1 MIQFTKT
8 QKTYWK
14 IKIVKEKSKKSSQKT
29 DQLKNKPNNKTLHN
43 KGMLSCSPEDSPSYV
58 DFLERLQRST
68 SSGNGVGT
76 GSVIQRESNSN
87 SPFDLKETN
96 LRRTQSWAPD
106 DAVSHCHNCHRSFT
120 LFYRKHH
127 CRACGRIF
135 CSYCSAQT
143 ACLPKDFDSFPKSPN
158 SSEWLYAYVG
168 RWRTQNQPQRV
179 CDACKIKITQLVNV
193 SSAVRMLIAL
203 RLDLRELCVWA
214 CVSKQYH
221 DAVEAIRG
229 MHWNLLYRLPWYKL
243 SRPETE
249 FIHLNSEF
257 FCGHNRWL
265 TLLIKTTDYSN
276 LSQVEALL
284 NLLKTPRFVSCC
296 QTHCPRDCKPQ
307 LTWED
312 AVELIALN
320 LPNSSIRQVLLNT
333 IAGGSDLQFECAVP
347 LLIFELRHE
356 SPSVWV
362 LPAPHQSILGLLNN
376 RSNHSI
382 TIRTSVYWNLVVMRN
397 RGTIYRQAYE
407 GFMLHLHNTL
417 GQTVVWDELIRGRN
431 IVKSIERMPDA
442 SQTSEADLKA
452 YFRSAF
458 ESMSFQFNHSSRSTQ
473 EDTSNDC
480 DLLLSEF
487 EGEQCKDRISIL
499 PTVLPC
505 STGFVADTVDIER
518 LRVKQS
524 ATSPVVVSFLQESV
538 RFELLYKREC
548 LLKDQIAL
556 NVIRLMDEI
565 LKRELGVDLHIVTYR
580 VLPTAQDAGLVEII
594 PNSETIH
601 SILHQHKFT
610 LQNWILEK
618 TGHLTVNQ
626 VRDNFVKSTAAY
638 CVISYLLA
646 VGDRHLDNIMVT
658 ETGYLFH
665 IDYSFFMGFDPK
677 PMAPYMRITQDIVDA
692 LGGVDS
698 KDYGQF
704 KEYCSKAYNCLR
716 SYTNLFATLL
726 RLITE
731 DGLALDQGC
740 FTRARLEEELLHR
753 FVPGESVVE
762 AELQLLNRLED
773 SFRSST
779 PQFCIDF
786 WHYHSR
792 ESKLTQTLSK
802 IPTWGFT
809 SIWPFKQKS

>member
-1 MIQFTKT
+1 MWEKGLTIFT
-8 QKTYWK
+8 Q
-14 IKIVKEKSKKSSQKT
+14 Q
-29 DQLKNKPNNKTLHN
+29 
-43 KGMLSCSPEDSPSYV
+43 MLSCSPEDSPSYV
-58 DFLERLQRST
+58 DFVERLQQQPVA
-68 SSGNGVGT
+68 SS
-76 GSVIQRESNSN
+76 SLIQPRDS

-106 DAVSHCHNCHRSFT
+106 DAVSHCHNCHRTFT
-120 LFYRKHH
+120 MFYRKHH

-135 CSYCSAQT
+135 CAACSAQT
-143 ACLPKDFDSFPKSPN
+143 AQLPRELDSFPKTPSN
-158 SSEWLYAYVG
+158 NEWLTGYIG
-168 RWRTQNQPQRV
+168 RWRANSSNRAQRV
-179 CDACKIKITQLVNV
+179 CDTCKVKITQLVNV
-193 SSAVRMLIAL
+193 SSSIRMLIAL
-203 RLDLRELCVWA
+203 RLNLRELSTWA
-214 CVSKQYH
+214 CVSKQYN
-221 DAVEAIRG
+221 DAVDVVRR
-229 MHWNLLYRLPWYKL
+229 MHSNLLYRLPWYKL
-243 SRPETE
+243 SKPENE
-249 FIHLNSEF
+249 FLRLNSDF
-257 FCGHNRWL
+257 FPGHNRWL
-265 TLLIKTTDYSN
+265 TLLIKSIDHASPEE
-276 LSQVEALL
+276 VKAIIELL
-284 NLLKTPRFVSCC
+284 HSPRRVTCR
-296 QTHCPRDCKPQ
+296 QTHCPGDCSAN
-307 LTWED
+307 LRWED
-312 AVELIALN
+312 CIELLGLN
-320 LPNSSIRQVLLNT
+320 LRNPSVRQVILQG
-333 IAGGSDLQFECAVP
+333 IAAGSDLQFECVVP
-347 LLIFELRHE
+347 LLVFELCKE
-356 SPSVWV
+356 SSSAWQGPS
-362 LPAPHQSILGLLNN
+362 LSIQSLLNS
-376 RSNHSI
+376 RSTNSL

-397 RGTIYRQAYE
+397 RAQIYRQAYDH
-407 GFMLHLHNTL
+407 FMLHLHTHL
-417 GQTVVWDELIRGRN
+417 GQTVVWDQLIRGRN
-431 IVKSIERMPDA
+431 IVKTIERMPDA
-442 SQTSEADLKA
+442 SRTEESVLKQ

-458 ESMSFQFNHSSRSTQ
+458 ESMSGKTG
-473 EDTSNDC
+473 DTTSD
-480 DLLLSEF
+480 DSQDALLYEF
-487 EGEQCKDRISIL
+487 ESEHPTDRIPIL

-505 STGFVADTVDIER
+505 STGLVADAVDIER

-524 ATSPVVVSFLQESV
+524 ATSPVVVSFLCQQT

-556 NVIRLMDEI
+556 NTIRLMDDI

-618 TGHLTVNQ
+618 TGHLQVNQ

-658 ETGYLFH
+658 DTGYLFH

-753 FVPGESVVE
+753 FVPGESIVE

-773 SFRSST
+773 SYRSST

-792 ESKLTQTLSK
+792 ESKLTQALSK
-802 IPTWGFT
+802 VPTWGFS
-809 SIWPFKQKS
+809 SIWPFAANNKS